1 MTDLQYPVGRFT
13 PVMTLTPG
21 QRKECIEQ
29 IAQAPELL
37 RRAVTG
43 LDDRQLDTPYR
54 PDGWTVRQVVHH
66 VPDSH
71 LNAYVRFKLALTEDQ
86 PTIKPYDQ
94 ARWSQL
100 PDTRAPVD
108 LSLALLAALHQ
119 RWVLLLRGMG
129 PADFARRINHP
140 ESGVMTGDGL
150 LAMYSWHGRHH
161 IAHITGLRDRMGWR

>member
-13 PVMTLTPG
+13 PVMSLTPG

-43 LDDRQLDTPYR
+43 LDERQLDTPYR

-94 ARWSQL
+94 ERWSQL
-100 PDTRAPVD
+100 PDTHAPVD

-140 ESGVMTGDGL
+140 ESGVMTGDSL

-161 IAHITGLRDRMGWR
+161 TAHITALRERMGWR